1 MRIDSAYINAAWYL
15 TIYRDEHY
23 SRSANCPFFSLITS
37 KPAPSNSRSKTA
49 RSSKASRLSLQSIGT
64 AVSDMTSVADMTADI
79 DDSVLTTASNMTTAS
94 KASKRTTKSK
104 KATTSRAK
112 KTRAKKN
119 EAVEVHEVE
128 VEQEE
133 NVSAPPPSKPVKGR
147 KRSSDEM
154 EDSVLTV
161 AEAPAPKKR
170 ATKTRKAQGSNAT
183 EVSQADT
190 EMLDAPEPTKKAASK
205 KTARKASGTRKA
217 SARSTRKASLAT
229 TRSTASPPPR
239 IPDDDEID
247 RQLQA
252 DLERTLDN
260 EEEGV
265 IADADPETKRAAA
278 SLKDQ
283 NAQQVASQEDLLAHT
298 ATTDFAMFDPAPA
311 EPTDE
316 QIEADL
322 QSMRDEMGVEPKE
335 PEPEEIK
342 VSKKGHKAGTRKA
355 SKQTTTKKAKKVAA
369 PVEQPQS
376 RMPAEAEEPD
386 EIAEADVSFASTGTV
401 VRKSLSRTSLSSI
414 NSTTTAKP
422 KRGRPPKKK
431 VSQDPIEV
439 SAEAAAGSGP
449 AVEPAPE
456 IPKADDEPNPVPVE
470 VTKKGANAGK
480 RGRPKKMQAPVTSS
494 EETRMIVK
502 TPAEPEP
509 EAVQLQTET
518 QKASIQETFSNA
530 GGSPR
535 IARKPVPIPKDSPVA
550 TQRKNIPS
558 APVPASQLL
567 AHPKTPRHHTSP
579 VQSAKQATVSPSPSP
594 QTSDA
599 ENQPPSSKPGT
610 TSSKAKRMPLG
621 ELPVATPTRQMSVS
635 PSKQQQNVIGGLQ
648 SSEQWTA
655 VDLDTIFEEYY
666 HNQDSMGSAD
676 PTGRFFAKGGELTDQ
691 ERNMTVEEW
700 IYHNAGQ
707 AEQKL
712 KFECESMVM
721 QFESQGTRAM
731 RVLEGLV
738 AE

>member
-1 MRIDSAYINAAWYL
+1 M
-15 TIYRDEHY
+15 
-23 SRSANCPFFSLITS
+23 
-37 KPAPSNSRSKTA
+37 
-49 RSSKASRLSLQSIGT
+49 
-64 AVSDMTSVADMTADI
+64 SDMTSLADMTADI

-94 KASKRTTKSK
+94 KASKRTTKGR
-104 KATTSRAK
+104 KANTSRAR
-112 KTRAKKN
+112 KTRAKKD
-119 EAVEVHEVE
+119 EAVEVHEIE
-128 VEQEE
+128 VEQDE
-133 NVSAPPPSKPVKGR
+133 NMSSPPPSKPARGR
-147 KRSSDEM
+147 KRTSDEM
-154 EDSVLTV
+154 EDSVLTI

-170 ATKTRKAQGSNAT
+170 ATKTRKAQDSNAT

-190 EMLDAPEPTKKAASK
+190 DMLDAPEPAK
-205 KTARKASGTRKA
+205 KTAAKKTTRKASGTRKA
-217 SARSTRKASLAT
+217 SARSTRKASVAT

-252 DLERTLDN
+252 DLERPLGD
-260 EEEGV
+260 EGEDV
-265 IADADPETKRAAA
+265 LTDADPEMKSAAA
-278 SLKDQ
+278 PLKDP
-283 NAQQVASQEDLLAHT
+283 NAEQVASQEDLLAHT
-298 ATTDFAMFDPAPA
+298 ATTDFAMFDPVPVQ
-311 EPTDE
+311 PTDE

-322 QSMRDEMGVEPKE
+322 QSMRDEMNVEPKE
-335 PEPEEIK
+335 PEPEPEGIQ
-342 VSKKGHKAGTRKA
+342 VPKKGHKAGTRKV

-369 PVEQPQS
+369 PIEQPQS

-401 VRKSLSRTSLSSI
+401 VRKSLSRTSMSST

-431 VSQDPIEV
+431 APQDQDEALV
-439 SAEAAAGSGP
+439 EAAGGHGQEVETASEIIKVDDDPDLAP
-449 AVEPAPE
+449 A
-456 IPKADDEPNPVPVE
+456 E
-470 VTKKGANAGK
+470 VTKKVPTTGK
-480 RGRPKKMQAPVTSS
+480 RGRPPKKPQASATSS
-494 EETRMIVK
+494 NERTSAK
-502 TPAEPEP
+502 TAAEAEPEP
-509 EAVQLQTET
+509 EPETLQLETET
-518 QKASIQETFSNA
+518 QKASIQENSSGV

-535 IARKPVPIPKDSPVA
+535 IPRKPLPIPKDSPVA
-550 TQRKNIPS
+550 IQRQTIPS

-567 AHPKTPRHHTSP
+567 APPKTPRHHTSP

-621 ELPVATPTRQMSVS
+621 ELSVTTPTRQMSVS

-648 SSEQWTA
+648 STEQWTA

-666 HNQDSMGSAD
+666 HNQESMGSAGLA
-676 PTGRFFAKGGELTDQ
+676 GRFFAKGGDLTDQ
-691 ERNMTVEEW
+691 ERKMTVEEW

-712 KFECESMVM
+712 KFDCESMVM
-721 QFESQGTRAM
+721 QFESQGTRAI

-738 AE
+738 VE